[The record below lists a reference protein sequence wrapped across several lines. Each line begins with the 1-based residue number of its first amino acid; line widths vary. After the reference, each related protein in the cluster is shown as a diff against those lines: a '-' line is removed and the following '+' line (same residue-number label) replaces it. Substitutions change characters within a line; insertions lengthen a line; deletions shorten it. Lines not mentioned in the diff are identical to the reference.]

1 MNTFLDTVD
10 AIKNWWHDLHFS
22 PLLKRALAL
31 LAMLILFTSTFFII
45 NGRSQE
51 VVAMV
56 PPEVLG
62 TEPVVAEVIVDVAGG
77 VNRPGVYTLPANSR
91 VVDAIKAAGGIKKGA
106 DASEINQAR
115 VLKDG
120 EQIYIYPTQSSVHA
134 KSAPRGPLS
143 INRASAKEFESLPGI
158 GPVLASRII
167 TYRKSHGSFTA
178 IEDLLNVPGIG
189 EPTFSKFKSKIR
201 V

>member
-1 MNTFLDTVD
+1 MNTFLDTLD
-10 AIKNWWHDLHFS
+10 AIKNWWHELHFS
-22 PLLKRALAL
+22 PLHKRALAL
-31 LAMLILFTSTFFII
+31 LATLILFISTFFII

-51 VVAMV
+51 VVAMT

-62 TEPVVAEVIVDVAGG
+62 TDPVVAQVVVDVAGG
-77 VNRPGVYTLPANSR
+77 VNRPGVYTLPSNSR
-91 VVDAIKAAGGIKKGA
+91 VIDAITAAGGIKKGA

-115 VLKDG
+115 LLKDG
-120 EQIYIYPTQSSVHA
+120 EQIYIYPSSQSA
-134 KSAPRGPLS
+134 PTKSTPRGPLS
-143 INRASAKEFESLPGI
+143 INRASAKDFESLPGI

-167 TYRKSHGSFTA
+167 AYRKSHGSFSA

-189 EPTFSKFKSKIR
+189 EPTFTKFKSKIR